1 MVAYWLPELLKRVW
15 PSRLLGGL
23 GWLLSGL
30 FLCAGVVLLLKPELV
45 DKLGDMDS
53 PVILALSLGVLG
65 LLACWLLRRQPLSA
79 VLTVLTI
86 LWLHYGF
93 WSYPL
98 MNHLRTPQQIM
109 QDAGRRLAPQDEL
122 LLTNFREQFLLFAER
137 PLYHFAYLQADEPQ
151 PKDAAVW
158 LQTSPNRWVLGPGD
172 KLSQCFRTEQGI
184 NLGWRHGEE
193 WFLFRADAILPACQ
207 NGQSSG
213 AEIFHY
219 TPRLLMG
226 E

>member
-1 MVAYWLPELLKRVW
+1 MLKRVW

-172 KLSQCFRTEQGI
+172 KLSQCFRRKFI
-184 NLGWRHGEE
+184 FSFM
-193 WFLFRADAILPACQ
+193 FLYLSF
-207 NGQSSG
+207 
-213 AEIFHY
+213 
-219 TPRLLMG
+219 
-226 E
+226 